1 MSEMQEINR
10 SVSTATTTAIHA
22 ASQLAQALIQ
32 ARIAQVRRL
41 AQQQQQTAAEER
53 ARLRA
58 WHQADSAVWSRTGD
72 ADWWRRAGVDDISQ
86 AWRAA
91 SSWHHIDPK
100 AQKAREDIAEG
111 LSRRGV
117 KVDPEAGR
125 TPENVEWLSDALD
138 QAAVE
143 HDAPAASPDQGRGRG
158 RGQVIDGDLV
168 DTTRRGPGH
177 EMVEHL
183 RAVWPEER
191 VSRVMAAPAWAR
203 LAQKLGD
210 LDRRGHDVRALLAS
224 VDAFVDH
231 ARDPAAFTYRKVAEA
246 AAAEQTSS
254 LNTADRQRTRQERER
269 AEGAG
274 ARASQRDARATQLD
288 GQDEHAGADG
298 VRQDQAAQGRSA
310 EVTYDERAT
319 HHEIRAEVA
328 DAQATAAQ
336 ARAAE
341 AGAQHQGAAAAAK
354 AYPQSTKASLARA
367 AETPAAKKAATQAK
381 ATAQGRPVAR
391 PPRVQAER

>member
-1 MSEMQEINR
+1 MTEMQEINR
-10 SVSTATTTAIHA
+10 SVSAATTTAIHA

-32 ARIAQVRRL
+32 ARIALVRRL
-41 AQQQQQTAAEER
+41 AQERQQSAMEER

-91 SSWHHIDPK
+91 SSWHHIDPR

-117 KVDPEAGR
+117 KVDPEAGLV
-125 TPENVEWLSDALD
+125 PENVEWLSDALD

-143 HDAPAASPDQGRGRG
+143 HDATTATPGQGRG

-177 EMVEHL
+177 EIAEHL

-191 VSRVMAAPAWAR
+191 VSRVMAAPAWAG
-203 LAQKLGD
+203 LAQKLGE

-246 AAAEQTSS
+246 VAAEPASS
-254 LNTADRQRTRQERER
+254 LNTADRQRTRQARER
-269 AEGAG
+269 AEGEG
-274 ARASQRDARATQLD
+274 ARASQRDARAAQLD
-288 GQDEHAGADG
+288 GQDEHAGSDG
-298 VRQDQAAQGRSA
+298 VRLDQVAQGRSA

-319 HHEIRAEVA
+319 HHEAQAEVA
-328 DAQATAAQ
+328 GAQATAAQ

-341 AGAQHQGAAAAAK
+341 AGVQHQGAAAAAK

-367 AETPAAKKAATQAK
+367 AETPVAKKAAVQAK
-381 ATAQGRPVAR
+381 ASAQGRPVAR